1 MNLEKIGLGA
11 AEEGEAAQEA
21 GKEPDPDS
29 PAPWGA
35 SFLDLQPRTAWEPP
49 APCSHVSVTAA
60 LGDGRARPVL
70 ANVCKAPG
78 FIYRVIR

>member
-29 PAPWGA
+29 LAPWGA
-35 SFLDLQPRTAWEPP
+35 SFLDLQPSTAWELP
-49 APCSHVSVTAA
+49 APRSQS
-60 LGDGRARPVL
+60 DSSAR
-70 ANVCKAPG
+70 
-78 FIYRVIR
+78 